1 MIRFDDIVDK
11 LSAKHSEQDLI
22 PLKKAYVFA
31 ARAHQGQVRRSGE
44 PYLSH
49 PLEVTSMLA
58 DMNMD
63 ITTLTAGLLHDILED
78 TEVGSGEIREAFG
91 RDVADLVDGVTKI
104 SRMEESSP
112 ETRKA
117 ESIRKIILAMT
128 DDLRVIFIKLADRVH
143 NLKTLKFLPEEK
155 QRSIAHET
163 LEIYALIANRLG
175 MGRIKTEL
183 EDLSFRYVD
192 PDNYFHIASLVD
204 PLRKK
209 AETELKKTKKVLEG
223 LMREHKI
230 PAEIFTRIKGPYSI
244 HNKMERQNIDF
255 SQVYDFMAL
264 RVITDTIQ
272 NCYAALGVIH
282 QHWPHLPHRFRDLI
296 SMPKPN
302 LYQSLHTTVITEN
315 KQTVEIQVRTREMN
329 DLTEN
334 GISAHWR
341 YKETDPQA
349 IMKEDLRLR
358 WLREIVELYKEHKS
372 PQEFLR
378 SLKAD
383 LVPDE
388 IYAFT
393 PKGKAIT
400 LPAAASVLDFAFRI
414 HTEIGLHAKGATV
427 NGKQV
432 PLKTPLKTG
441 DIVEVLTSTEKTPR
455 REWLNMVVT
464 STARHNLTR
473 WLNLQERM
481 KNTALGKK
489 LWNKEIGKY
498 RLPPERLKERALL
511 KRLSDHT
518 DFRIKKLDDFY
529 SLVGFG
535 KIVLTKSMMERLF
548 SEEHLAK
555 RKDTLIEKVVKRVT
569 PRTRAEI
576 RVKDTLGGSVN
587 MARCCSPIHGEPI
600 VGYITAGKGVTVH
613 ALRCPLVAKEVLDP
627 QRMVDVAWDSSAKG
641 LYTGKLLIKSV
652 DTPGVLAK
660 LTTAIAEGGGDIT
673 KAEVNTSEDQK
684 AQVKL
689 ALKIRDIKQLDN
701 IMRKVSGIKE
711 VLSVKRL

>member
-11 LSAKHSEQDLI
+11 LTVKHSEEELTS
-22 PLKKAYVFA
+22 LRKAYVFA
-31 ARAHQGQVRRSGE
+31 AQAHQGQVRRSGE

-78 TEVGSGEIREAFG
+78 TEVSPGEIRESFG
-91 RDVADLVDGVTKI
+91 RDVADLVEGVTKI

-128 DDLRVIFIKLADRVH
+128 DDLRVIFIKLVDRVH

-155 QRSIAHET
+155 QKSIAGET
-163 LEIYALIANRLG
+163 LELYAPIANRLG
-175 MGRIKTEL
+175 MGRIKAEL
-183 EDLSFRYVD
+183 EDFSFRYVD
-192 PDNYFHIASLVD
+192 PDHYFRIASLVD

-209 AETELKKTKKVLEG
+209 AETELKKTKKVIEG
-223 LMREHKI
+223 LMKKHKI
-230 PAEIFTRIKGPYSI
+230 PAEVVTRIKRPYSI
-244 HNKMERQNIDF
+244 HYKMERQSIDF

-264 RVITDTIQ
+264 RIITDTIQ

-302 LYQSLHTTVITEN
+302 LYQSLHTTLITET
-315 KQTVEIQVRTREMN
+315 KRTIEIQIRTREMN
-329 DLTEN
+329 DLAEN

-341 YKETDPQA
+341 YKETDRQA
-349 IMKEDLRLR
+349 IMKDDLRLR
-358 WLREIVELYKEHKS
+358 WLQEIVELYKEDKS
-372 PQEFLR
+372 PQGFLR

-388 IYAFT
+388 IYVFT

-414 HTEIGLHAKGATV
+414 HTEIGLHASAATV

-432 PLKTPLKTG
+432 PLKTLLKTG
-441 DIVEVLTSTEKTPR
+441 DIVEVLASQEKTPR
-455 REWLNMVVT
+455 REWLNLVGT
-464 STARHNLTR
+464 STARHHLKR

-498 RLPPERLKERALL
+498 KLSSEKLREKALL
-511 KRLSDHT
+511 KRLRDHT
-518 DFRIKKLDDFY
+518 HYRINKLDDFFA
-529 SLVGFG
+529 LLGFG
-535 KIVLTKSMMERLF
+535 KIVLTKNMMERLF
-548 SEEHLAK
+548 PEDQLDK
-555 RKDTLIEKVVKRVT
+555 KKDSLIEKVVKKVT
-569 PRTRAEI
+569 PRAKAAI
-576 RVKDTLGGSVN
+576 RVKDTLRGSVS

-600 VGYITAGKGVTVH
+600 VGYITAGKGVTIH
-613 ALRCPLVAKEVLDP
+613 ARRCPLVGKEVLDP
-627 QRMVDVAWDSSAKG
+627 QRMVDVSWDSSAKG
-641 LYTGKLLIKSV
+641 FYTGKLLIKSV
-652 DTPGVLAK
+652 DSPGVLAK
-660 LTTAIAEGGGDIT
+660 LTTAIAEREGNIT
-673 KAEVNTSEDQK
+673 KAEVRTSEDRR

-689 ALKIRDIKQLDN
+689 TIKIRDIKQLEG

-711 VLSVKRL
+711 VLSVKHV